1 MPTIADTLV
10 PLGSPMPAFCL
21 PDTEGNLV
29 SPEDATDAK
38 AFLVAFIC
46 NHCPYVKHVR
56 EGFAALG
63 NELQSQGVAVYAIN
77 SNDPERYPEDSPAQ
91 MAIEV
96 RDANYQFPYL
106 FDETQAVAREFR
118 AACTPDFFV
127 YDASRKL
134 VYRGQMDD
142 SRPGNGVPVSGADL
156 RAAILCAVEGRE
168 YPGPHK
174 PSVGCSI
181 KWKPGNEP
189 V

>member
-1 MPTIADTLV
+1 MPTTSNTLV
-10 PLGSPMPAFCL
+10 ALGTRMPAFCL

-29 SPEDATDAK
+29 SPEDATGAK
-38 AFLVAFIC
+38 AFLIAFIC

-56 EGFAALG
+56 TEFAKLG
-63 NELQSQGVAVYAIN
+63 NELQKQGVAVYAIN
-77 SNDPERYPEDSPAQ
+77 SNDPERYPEDSFPN
-91 MAIEV
+91 MATEV
-96 RDANYQFPYL
+96 RDAGYEFPYL
-106 FDETQAVAREFR
+106 FDETQQVARDFR

-127 YDASRKL
+127 YDANSKL

-142 SRPGNGVPVSGADL
+142 SRPGNGIPVSGADL
-156 RAAILCAVEGRE
+156 RAAIDCAIQGQT
-168 YPGPHK
+168 PSGPQK